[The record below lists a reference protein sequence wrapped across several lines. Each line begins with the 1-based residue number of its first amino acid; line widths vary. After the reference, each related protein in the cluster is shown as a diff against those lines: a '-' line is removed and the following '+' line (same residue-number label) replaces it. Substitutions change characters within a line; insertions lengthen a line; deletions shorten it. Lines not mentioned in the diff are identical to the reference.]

1 MKKLDERIKDARC
14 PDCGSPSV
22 SHPSDDPVVWCRD
35 MSNGQR
41 HGWIKSLLDAV
52 LAVGEDS
59 MGEDG
64 RMTNQDEDHNRI
76 AASKDEWVD
85 RCFRRY
91 LACGITNEH
100 KARLW
105 ADARWHL
112 LGGDLSKSP
121 EDAADEDL
129 ASW

>member
-1 MKKLDERIKDARC
+1 MVEEVEERIRKVDRAK
-14 PDCGSPSV
+14 
-22 SHPSDDPVVWCRD
+22 SD
-35 MSNGQR
+35 
-41 HGWIKSLLDAV
+41 WIAV
-52 LAVGEDS
+52 
-59 MGEDG
+59 
-64 RMTNQDEDHNRI
+64 
-76 AASKDEWVD
+76 SKDEWVD

-112 LGGDLSKSP
+112 IGGDLSKSP